1 MQLHYL
7 QNNLPSFKS
16 LASAVERHIFL
27 HNLEKISKMF
37 WKIKIIPL
45 FLGRLN
51 NYDTIYGF
59 ELLLS
64 FLRAKKQVGWVFTLF
79 SW

>member
-16 LASAVERHIFL
+16 LASAVERHNFL

-37 WKIKIIPL
+37 
-45 FLGRLN
+45 
-51 NYDTIYGF
+51 
-59 ELLLS
+59 
-64 FLRAKKQVGWVFTLF
+64 
-79 SW
+79 